1 MEGKSEPN
9 IVVRMMRLWGI
20 AAWMDLLWVTKD
32 LKQFV
37 FYFGAEA
44 LLSVAAMSTTLLL
57 AARFNGIGAW
67 STDQVVFM
75 LAYSTA
81 VMGAMETFFNF
92 NVLEIS
98 RRIGRGQLDHV
109 LVQPRPLWVAILTEG
124 FCPFSGSGSLLIG
137 LGLLAWSTSRIGIA
151 VTTGW
156 IALLLVSLAA
166 SCAVVLAFSYLW
178 GSLAFWSPRGAEEVC
193 SSSNVM
199 LSALRP
205 FPLDGLGPVLLG
217 GMLTFAPIGFVGW
230 LPARGLLGMGP
241 SWQSAATPIAA
252 LLFGIVAS
260 FIFRKGLRE
269 YGRTGSQRY
278 LSHGHRR

>member
-1 MEGKSEPN
+1 MEAKPAN
-9 IVVRMMRLWGI
+9 VIVRLVRLWGI
-20 AAWMDLLWVTKD
+20 AAYMDVLWITRD
-32 LKQFV
+32 MKQFV

-67 STDQVVFM
+67 TTDQVLFM
-75 LAYSTA
+75 LVYSTA
-81 VMGAMETFFNF
+81 VMGAIETFFNF

-109 LVQPRPLWVAILTEG
+109 LIQPRPLWMALATEG
-124 FCPFSGSGSLLIG
+124 FVPFSGSGSLIIG
-137 LGLLAWSTSRIGIA
+137 LGLLAWSAHRLSIPVSA
-151 VTTGW
+151 VW
-156 IALLLVSLAA
+156 IALLLVSLAG
-166 SCAVVLAFSYLW
+166 SCAVVLSFSYLW

-199 LSALRP
+199 LSTLRP
-205 FPLDGLGPVLLG
+205 FPLDGLGQLLT
-217 GMLTFAPIGFVGW
+217 GMMSTVAPIAFVGW
-230 LPARGLLGMGP
+230 LPARALLGMGT
-241 SWQSAATPIAA
+241 SWEAAGTPAAA
-252 LLFGIVAS
+252 LAFGILAAIV
-260 FIFRKGLRE
+260 FRKGLRE